1 MPKSENKKLGRS
13 FDTMPNGTLL
23 PKLPTKTMEKEVRKS
38 LDKIVAKTK
47 PMGGRKSACKKD
59 LSIMIKKICL
69 INVNNIL
76 QFISIINHNHQVF
89 HYQHQNQ
96 SQTFPFFLSSL

>member
-23 PKLPTKTMEKEVRKS
+23 PKLPTKTMAKEVQS

-47 PMGGRKSACKKD
+47 QNQMGGRKSACKKD
-59 LSIMIKKICL
+59 LSIMIKKNLLDKCE
-69 INVNNIL
+69 
-76 QFISIINHNHQVF
+76 
-89 HYQHQNQ
+89 
-96 SQTFPFFLSSL
+96 